1 VVHRPAGRADRGRR
15 AEARLTR
22 VAPIL
27 RTRLAAALAALAV
40 GLVVIGCAPPGPS
53 ASSAAAAETVRRF
66 RVTSSVRPLTAED
79 LTRLA
84 GDAQV
89 ALETAGIPEPHAMA
103 TNDGLEIHL
112 GATEAGA
119 DGLLRDLLL
128 AEGSMRVL
136 DPGEAIPDAGA
147 PVDPAWPVLMDGS
160 KIDGTTVHLERAG
173 QGLRVRFSVR
183 PEAANAF
190 STWASDHVGQ
200 AFVVALD
207 ERVLTAPVIGGL
219 LRLEDIAISTPTDE
233 DAIRLAAV
241 LRTAGGVTLLPL
253 GG

>member
-1 VVHRPAGRADRGRR
+1 VVHRSAGRADRGRR

-27 RTRLAAALAALAV
+27 RTRLAATVAALAV
-40 GLVVIGCAPPGPS
+40 SLVVIGCAPPGPS
-53 ASSAAAAETVRRF
+53 ASSAAAAETIRRV
-66 RVTSSVRPLTAED
+66 RVTSSVRPLTPED
-79 LTRLA
+79 LTTLA
-84 GDAQV
+84 GDVQV
-89 ALETAGIPEPHAMA
+89 ALEAAGIPEPHAMA

-119 DGLLRDLLL
+119 DGLLRDVLL

-160 KIDGTTVHLERAG
+160 KVDGTTVHLERDA
-173 QGLRVRFSVR
+173 QGLRVVFRVR

-190 STWASDHVGQ
+190 STWTKEHLGQ

-207 ERVLTAPVIGGL
+207 DRVLSAPLIQSSIG
-219 LRLEDIAISTPTDE
+219 LEAMAISTPKDE
-233 DAIRLAAV
+233 DAVRLAAV